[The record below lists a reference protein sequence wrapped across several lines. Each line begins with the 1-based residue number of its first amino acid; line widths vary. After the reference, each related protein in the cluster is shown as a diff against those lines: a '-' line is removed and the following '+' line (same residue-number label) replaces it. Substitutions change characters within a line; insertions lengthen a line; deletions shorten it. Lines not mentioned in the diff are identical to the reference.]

1 MKVRTELEPI
11 TSFNNSAVEIFPRY
25 YKWLFA
31 ISWPLWS
38 NNSEFLL
45 NFEFSN
51 ADELQTILKLSFSY
65 ENYDSISY
73 ISYHST
79 LQGDLKLEINYFE
92 QLHVF
97 LPVEIQKL
105 NKFSLYSYN
114 CFFGFIAN
122 KMANAIFRTKCRR
135 CKHTPLLK
143 GRQNLDLEQW
153 CRLWQE
159 FFPCIWC
166 TLPKIVN
173 SVKEYSVQEY
183 SKNEIN
189 TENNIQDLRREFFL
203 YINIFIRYE
212 WLWILIF
219 GKFLFIKIKFSNH
232 SFNSLLY
239 G

>member
-1 MKVRTELEPI
+1 MSNYTCFYRLKYKSWISFHCIRTTVSSVLSRIKWQTLFSEL
-11 TSFNNSAVEIFPRY
+11 NVAVV
-25 YKWLFA
+25 
-31 ISWPLWS
+31 
-38 NNSEFLL
+38 N
-45 NFEFSN
+45 
-51 ADELQTILKLSFSY
+51 
-65 ENYDSISY
+65 
-73 ISYHST
+73 
-79 LQGDLKLEINYFE
+79 
-92 QLHVF
+92 
-97 LPVEIQKL
+97 
-105 NKFSLYSYN
+105 
-114 CFFGFIAN
+114 
-122 KMANAIFRTKCRR
+122 
-135 CKHTPLLK
+135 TPLLK